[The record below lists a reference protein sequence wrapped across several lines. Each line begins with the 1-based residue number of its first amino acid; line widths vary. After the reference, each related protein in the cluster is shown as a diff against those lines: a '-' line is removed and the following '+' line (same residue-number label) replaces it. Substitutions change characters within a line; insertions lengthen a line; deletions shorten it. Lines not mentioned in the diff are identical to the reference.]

1 MIKRH
6 RPVKKVTGRNLQ
18 SLGWQTAQEM
28 SKAQENKACLWDCAM
43 FFLKLE
49 KEGL

>member
-1 MIKRH
+1 MVNRQ
-6 RPVKKVTGRNLQ
+6 RPVTPVTPRNPE

-28 SKAQENKACLWDCAM
+28 RDTQENKACLWDCAM